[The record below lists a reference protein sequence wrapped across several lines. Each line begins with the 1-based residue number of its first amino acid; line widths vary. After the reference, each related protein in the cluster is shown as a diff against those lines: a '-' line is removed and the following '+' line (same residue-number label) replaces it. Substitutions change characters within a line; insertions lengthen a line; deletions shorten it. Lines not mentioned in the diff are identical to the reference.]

1 MFKFLIG
8 MFCSFAVSAAAP
20 HGVRIQFDNIDQ
32 LNRADSRLERLDER
46 IGFLG
51 YYRIDDID
59 MAFIE
64 SLGVSYKIF
73 ELRTPN
79 LPVTLELDPYYYTYS
94 SMVDSLLLWEAEYP
108 SIARVEI
115 IGYTQQEQRAIYAIK
130 ISDNV
135 AIDEDEPV
143 LLFDG
148 THHAC
153 EIMGMEICLALA
165 DTLLHGFGNTPG
177 IDSIINRCEI
187 WIVPLINPDGNS
199 AVHLGIS
206 LNYRKN
212 GRDLDGDGNLYE
224 YQCNNSWTCSTEGID
239 LNRNYD
245 WYWQYGGSNVPM
257 NYYYRGASAGSES
270 ENQAITG
277 LVASIRPLLSL
288 TYHSW
293 GEVVYYPWQ
302 WSDNSAAP
310 DSNVILEIASEYASQ
325 IPKENG
331 FENYDPVASE
341 GRTGEALDWQYG
353 RYGVISFLPE
363 TVQSQDFIPETEERH
378 DAVVNA
384 NLRGIFYLFARA
396 NGSQIRG
403 VVMDRHTQAPLAA
416 EIRILQAYSTR
427 VDPRMSDST
436 YGRFYRLMTPGA
448 YTLEVRSTSYPVK
461 TISNVVVTEGQITEL
476 TIRMGS
482 LLAGDANDNGLLN
495 GVDVIYLVNFLKGR
509 VPAPDPIE
517 LGDANGDCLTNG
529 ADVIYL
535 VNYFKGGAL
544 PIPCNNLTD
553 H

>member
-1 MFKFLIG
+1 MFKILIG
-8 MFCSFAVSAAAP
+8 VLCSFVVSTAAP
-20 HGVRIQFDNIDQ
+20 LGVRIQFDTIEQ
-32 LNRADSRLERLDER
+32 LNDADSRLERLDER
-46 IGFLG
+46 IGLFG
-51 YYRIDDID
+51 CYRVDTED
-59 MAFIE
+59 MAFVE
-64 SLGVSYKIF
+64 SLGVSYSIF
-73 ELRTPN
+73 ALRSSDSPAI
-79 LPVTLELDPYYYTYS
+79 LELDPYYYTYS
-94 SMVDSLLLWEAEYP
+94 SMVDSLQIWEAEYP
-108 SIARVEI
+108 SIAHVEI

-135 AIDEDEPV
+135 ATDEDEPV

-153 EIMGMEICLALA
+153 EIMGMEICMALA
-165 DTLLHGFGNTPG
+165 DTLINSYSTNPE
-177 IDSIINRCEI
+177 IESIINRYEI

-199 AVHLGIS
+199 AIHNDIS

-277 LVASIRPLLSL
+277 LVARIRPLLSL

-302 WSDNSAAP
+302 WNDNSAAP
-310 DSNVILEIASEYASQ
+310 DSNVILEIASEYAMR

-331 FENYDPVASE
+331 FETYDPEPSE

-363 TVQSQDFIPETEERH
+363 TVQSQDFIPDSEERH
-378 DAVVNA
+378 DAVIDA
-384 NLRGIFYLFARA
+384 NLQGVFYLFARA
-396 NGSQIRG
+396 NASQIRG
-403 VVMDRHTQAPLAA
+403 IVMDRRTHAPISA
-416 EIRILQAYSTR
+416 EIRVLQAYSTR
-427 VDPRMSDST
+427 VDARMSDST
-436 YGRFYRLMTPGA
+436 FGRFFRLLTPGI
-448 YTLEVRSTSYPVK
+448 YTLEVRHPSYPVR
-461 TISNVVVTEGQITEL
+461 TISNVVVTEDQITEL

-482 LLAGDANDNGLLN
+482 LVAGDANDNGLLN
-495 GVDVIYLVNFLKGR
+495 GVDVVYLVNYLKGR

-517 LGDANGDCLTNG
+517 LGDANGDCLVSG
-529 ADVIYL
+529 ADVVYL
-535 VNYFKGGAL
+535 VNYFKGGNL
-544 PIPCNNLTD
+544 PIPCNNLSD
-553 H
+553 R